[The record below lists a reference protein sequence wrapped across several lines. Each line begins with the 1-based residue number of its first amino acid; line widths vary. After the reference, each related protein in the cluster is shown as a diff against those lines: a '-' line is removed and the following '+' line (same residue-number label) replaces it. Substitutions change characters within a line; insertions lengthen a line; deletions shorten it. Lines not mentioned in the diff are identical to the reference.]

1 MVSNARDNGISKGR
15 LKNRIVM
22 DVCEFCYS
30 PINSLYQKCV
40 SNVELS
46 EGGSCDIKDIQN
58 PCNYSLQGFCI
69 SFISHEPPSDNSTL
83 LTHF

>member
-1 MVSNARDNGISKGR
+1 MLQIDPNKFIIKQTK
-15 LKNRIVM
+15 LQLTLLIK
-22 DVCEFCYS
+22 YT
-30 PINSLYQKCV
+30 LT
-40 SNVELS
+40 S
-46 EGGSCDIKDIQN
+46 EN